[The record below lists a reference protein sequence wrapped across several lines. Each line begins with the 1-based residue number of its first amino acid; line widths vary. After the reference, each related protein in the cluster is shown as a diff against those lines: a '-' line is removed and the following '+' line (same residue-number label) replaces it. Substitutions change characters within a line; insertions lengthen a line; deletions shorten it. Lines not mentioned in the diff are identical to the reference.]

1 MYCKLSI
8 HAMIRQRK
16 RERTGERDLMT
27 IRYHIILG
35 RAQGFLGKR
44 AQRTDRTV
52 ARCHGAVFRVVVGS
66 VPIALSDGLLPLLSS
81 PPPLLPPLPPSRYKG
96 NHLRIRISRLRIWIE
111 WVV

>member
-8 HAMIRQRK
+8 HEMIRQRK
-16 RERTGERDLMT
+16 RERTGERDPMT

-35 RAQGFLGKR
+35 RAQGFLEKQ

-66 VPIALSDGLLPLLSS
+66 VPIRSATTSYHCYRRHTHCCCHCHHPGI
-81 PPPLLPPLPPSRYKG
+81 KG
-96 NHLRIRISRLRIWIE
+96 TIYA
-111 WVV
+111 